1 MPPVLEPKEE
11 DGVEPAN
18 NPSAAGR
25 HVRPASELKRVVA
38 PVPERLGLGPETAPV
53 LTPPPFKASP
63 LAVSRT

>member
-1 MPPVLEPKEE
+1 MASSPQIILRRP
-11 DGVEPAN
+11 
-18 NPSAAGR
+18 GR